1 MQDSPPSA
9 GASND
14 ARSAALL
21 SLRRKSQAKRLV
33 MLFALVEVMLIVI
46 WAASGRGS
54 FWPLWPGIGMGMAA
68 AWSLFGA
75 YGHASSPSESQIDR
89 EMRRQQGR

>member
-1 MQDSPPSA
+1 MQDTPQSA
-9 GASND
+9 GGTDD
-14 ARSAALL
+14 ARSAAIS
-21 SLRRKSQAKRLV
+21 SLRRRSQAKRLV
-33 MLFALVEVMLIVI
+33 ILFALVEVMLIVI

-75 YGHASSPSESQIDR
+75 YGPANSPSEGQIDR
-89 EMRRQQGR
+89 EMRRQQG